1 MCSSAPRRR
10 CDADAVKALVNR
22 GARKFV
28 VEERP
33 DPAAGPGELLV
44 RPLYT
49 GVCVS
54 DRHVYE
60 GRAFGPAWS
69 DGLVL
74 GHEFDA
80 TVVAAGDGVDGWTAG
95 DRVSVDPR
103 LYCRECPNCRAGLP
117 TLCERGAQWLGVAD
131 GRDGGFADLCVA
143 PVYGCY
149 PLAEAVADELAAL
162 AEPLAA
168 ATRCLRRSG
177 LAADDNV
184 VLVGAEDYGL
194 LLLQRLRHTGAK
206 DVAVIDPNE
215 MRRDAAAELGA
226 TLTIDPGAGGVARA
240 VRELM
245 PRGADVVFVAMEDYV
260 EASVEYLNLA
270 FRVCRI
276 QGTVAVLRTYGA
288 APYAAIDPQIP
299 YLKEI
304 TIRHAGNF
312 FGLEPIRGGRAR
324 GDWQTS
330 LDALAGGLVG
340 ALPSTRVVD
349 FEDIG
354 GPAAVEDLFGASA
367 GDYTKTLVRIGA
379 EG

>member
-1 MCSSAPRRR
+1 
-10 CDADAVKALVNR
+10 VKALVNR
-22 GARKFV
+22 GPRKFV

-33 DPAAGPGELLV
+33 DPTAGPGELLV

-54 DRHVYE
+54 DKHIYE
-60 GRAFGPAWS
+60 GRSFGPAWS

-80 TVVAAGDGVDGWTAG
+80 TVVAAGDDVDGWTAG

-103 LYCRECPNCRAGLP
+103 LYCRECPNCRGGLP
-117 TLCERGAQWLGVAD
+117 TLCQRGAQWLGVAD

-143 PVYGCY
+143 PAYGCY
-149 PLAEAVADELAAL
+149 PLTDSSSDELAAL
-162 AEPLAA
+162 AEPLAC

-177 LAADDNV
+177 LVSDDNV
-184 VLVGAEDYGL
+184 VLLGAEDYGL
-194 LLLQRLRHTGAK
+194 LLLQRLRHAGAK
-206 DVAVIDPNE
+206 DVVVVDPSAV
-215 MRRDAAAELGA
+215 RRDAATELGA
-226 TLTIDPGAGGVARA
+226 TLTVDPSAGGVARA

-245 PRGADVVFVAMEDYV
+245 PSGADVVFVAMEDYV
-260 EASVEYLNLA
+260 EASAQYLNLA

-276 QGTVAVLRTYGA
+276 QGTVAVLRAYGA

-304 TIRHAGNF
+304 TIRHSGNF

-324 GDWQTS
+324 GDWQVA
-330 LDALAGGLVG
+330 LDALAAGHVG
-340 ALPSTRVVD
+340 ALPSTRIVD
-349 FEDIG
+349 FEDVADA
-354 GPAAVEDLFGASA
+354 AAVEDLFAARA
-367 GDYTKTLVRIGA
+367 GDFTKTLVRIGA
-379 EG
+379 AA

>member
-1 MCSSAPRRR
+1 
-10 CDADAVKALVNR
+10 
-22 GARKFV
+22 
-28 VEERP
+28 
-33 DPAAGPGELLV
+33 
-44 RPLYT
+44 
-49 GVCVS
+49 
-54 DRHVYE
+54 
-60 GRAFGPAWS
+60 
-69 DGLVL
+69 
-74 GHEFDA
+74 
-80 TVVAAGDGVDGWTAG
+80 
-95 DRVSVDPR
+95 
-103 LYCRECPNCRAGLP
+103 
-117 TLCERGAQWLGVAD
+117 
-131 GRDGGFADLCVA
+131 
-143 PVYGCY
+143 
-149 PLAEAVADELAAL
+149 
-162 AEPLAA
+162 
-168 ATRCLRRSG
+168 
-177 LAADDNV
+177 
-184 VLVGAEDYGL
+184 
-194 LLLQRLRHTGAK
+194 
-206 DVAVIDPNE
+206 
-215 MRRDAAAELGA
+215 
-226 TLTIDPGAGGVARA
+226 